1 MLGAIPT
8 GALTQPPRFDSN
20 NTFACPPLLED
31 ELPLRETTYHATVA
45 CLVCEK
51 KTNQAST
58 FPLFPRLHLPK
69 QPPTPPLPTARKY
82 YCSY

>member
-20 NTFACPPLLED
+20 NTFACPQLFLGD
-31 ELPLRETTYHATVA
+31 KLPLRKTTYHAPPSPAWSAKT
-45 CLVCEK
+45 
-51 KTNQAST
+51 TNQRL
-58 FPLFPRLHLPK
+58 PLFQFALSKAPPSIPL
-69 QPPTPPLPTARKY
+69 QPIAREY